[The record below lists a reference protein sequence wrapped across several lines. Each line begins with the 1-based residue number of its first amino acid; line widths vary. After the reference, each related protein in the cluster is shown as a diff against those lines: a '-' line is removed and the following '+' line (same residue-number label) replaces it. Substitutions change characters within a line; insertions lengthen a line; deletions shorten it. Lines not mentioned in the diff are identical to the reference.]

1 MPDAA
6 GRYRL
11 AWFLLRGV
19 ICVDCPAARLNH
31 PYGGV
36 MAEPNDDIEQLER
49 QQLEKRLAEQSGGYG
64 GPGVEA
70 EETPEQRAAEN
81 EADSGEDIEAH

>member
-1 MPDAA
+1 
-6 GRYRL
+6 
-11 AWFLLRGV
+11 
-19 ICVDCPAARLNH
+19 
-31 PYGGV
+31 

-49 QQLEKRLAEQSGGYG
+49 QQLEKRLAEQRGGYG